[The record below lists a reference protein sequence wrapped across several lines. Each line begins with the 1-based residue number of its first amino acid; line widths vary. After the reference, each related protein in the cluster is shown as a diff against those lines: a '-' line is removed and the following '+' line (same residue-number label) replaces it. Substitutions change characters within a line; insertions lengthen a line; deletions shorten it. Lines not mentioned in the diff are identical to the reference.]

1 MKKHP
6 IGVITILF
14 LICIFS
20 AVTLQAQGAGKQHK
34 NPPFLI
40 NGQLP
45 HLTKL
50 LMQQWENPDLHLQ
63 EEQKGALLQIR
74 KETIG
79 GVKRLGGEIAPL
91 ENQVV
96 QGSVAGKTPEELQ
109 PLVQKI
115 AQLRSEATI
124 LHLQCIYKTSK
135 ILSKDQLAVLKK

>member
-1 MKKHP
+1 MKKHHL
-6 IGVITILF
+6 GILSISL

-20 AVTLQAQGAGKQHK
+20 TVTLQAQGSGKQHT

-50 LMQQWENPDLHLQ
+50 LMQQWENPKLHLQ
-63 EEQKGALLQIR
+63 EEQKGKLLQIR

-91 ENQVV
+91 ERQVV
-96 QGSVAGKTPEELQ
+96 QGSNEGKSPAELQ

-115 AQLRSEATI
+115 ARLRTEASM

-135 ILSKDQLAVLKK
+135 ILSKDQLAVLTK